1 MSRQRQI
8 DTCFW
13 DDSYIIQMDP
23 SEKLLF
29 LYLLTNPLTT
39 ICGVYEISIR
49 RIAFDT
55 GFEQDTVKRMLDR
68 FERDGRC
75 IYRDGW
81 IAMRNWIKHQNVRS
95 DDTLKGIQRQM
106 KLVPPDLA
114 KYVESGE
121 MPAGGGGPIGPLVPN
136 LTKPNLTQPT
146 EESTVSEKPEPAPTL
161 TLQKFSFTLQD
172 GFVGVPHEDMA
183 RWRETYPA
191 VNIELEIRRAAEWLR
206 SNPSKMKSNYRRF
219 LTNWFS
225 RTQDRGGTAGYRPP
239 RPASEYKPLAPEAP
253 LTDEERAE
261 NLRLVGQLGR
271 KLVKK
276 VRPNVRMKEAVGGT
290 G

>member
-1 MSRQRQI
+1 MQLPNHTQI
-8 DTCFW
+8 PNQFLDVVMQDLSGSAVKVFLAICRKTIGW
-13 DDSYIIQMDP
+13 HKVSDAISYSQLKALTGLGNSAVSTALMELERAELIISTGAP
-23 SEKLLF
+23 GR
-29 LYLLTNPLTT
+29 TNRYD
-39 ICGVYEISIR
+39 V
-49 RIAFDT
+49 
-55 GFEQDTVKRMLDR
+55 R
-68 FERDGRC
+68 FT
-75 IYRDGW
+75 
-81 IAMRNWIKHQNVRS
+81 S
-95 DDTLKGIQRQM
+95 L
-106 KLVPPDLA
+106 
-114 KYVESGE
+114 ESGE
-121 MPAGGGGPIGPLVPN
+121 VTSLESGEVTSPESGEDLSENQRGTSPESGE
-136 LTKPNLTQPT
+136 TKETSKET
-146 EESTVSEKPEPAPTL
+146 RERKPTL

-276 VRPNVRMKEAVGGT
+276 VRPNVRMKETV
-290 G
+290 